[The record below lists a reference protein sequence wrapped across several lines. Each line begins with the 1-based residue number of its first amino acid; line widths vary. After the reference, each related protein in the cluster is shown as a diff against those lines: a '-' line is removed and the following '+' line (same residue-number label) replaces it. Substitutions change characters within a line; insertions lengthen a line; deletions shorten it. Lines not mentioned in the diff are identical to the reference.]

1 MTNNNLGDIMKKKF
15 KIKKVTNKLSAF
27 ETNPTVQPDS
37 KTEMGVPI
45 PDEQNVEL
53 SKEFQEEN
61 EL

>member
-1 MTNNNLGDIMKKKF
+1 MKKKF